1 MLARLSL
8 LLALTTAAVTVAAKP
23 IVIRDSP
30 ITLPIA
36 RRFNLTGVPSIL
48 KQDQARAKALK
59 ERSQG
64 QGKGASPK
72 KAAVFPVDVT
82 NQAVDYTVSVGVGTP
97 PTFYNLIVDT
107 GSSNTWVGAGTQY
120 EETSSSVDTGDE
132 ILVEYGSGLF
142 FGEEFTDT
150 VTIGD
155 LVIENQGVGVAE
167 LAFGFD
173 GVDGILGI
181 GPVDLTEGT
190 TSSGGQIPTVLD
202 TAFKQGS
209 IDANVIGVSFAPTTE
224 LEVTNGV
231 LTFGGVD
238 DSKHTG
244 EIAYVPITS
253 TSPASSYV
261 GIDQSITYGTA
272 GTTILAL
279 TAGITDTGTTLLLIA
294 SDALATYQNLTGA
307 VADDNTGLLKIT
319 QDQFDS
325 LESLFFHIGDN
336 TYEFTANA
344 QIWPRA
350 LNTAIGG
357 DEDSIYL
364 IVADLGSDSGEGLDF
379 IDGFSFLER
388 FYYVYDVAGS
398 RVGFATT
405 EFTNATTN

>member
-8 LLALTTAAVTVAAKP
+8 LLALTTAAITVAAKP

-48 KQDQARAKALK
+48 KQDQARAKVLK
-59 ERSQG
+59 ARSQG

-72 KAAVFPVDVT
+72 KAAVFPVDAT

-97 PTFYNLIVDT
+97 PTFFNLIVDT
-107 GSSNTWVGAGTQY
+107 GSSNTWVGAGEAY
-120 EETSSSVDTGDE
+120 VETSSSVDTGDE
-132 ILVEYGSGLF
+132 VLVEYGSGLV
-142 FGEEFTDT
+142 FGEQFTDT

-181 GPVDLTEGT
+181 GPADLTEGT
-190 TSSGGQIPTVLD
+190 TSSGEEIPTVLD
-202 TAFKQGS
+202 SAFSQGS
-209 IDANVIGVSFAPTTE
+209 IDANVVGVSFAPTTE

-261 GIDQSITYGTA
+261 GIDQSITYGAA
-272 GTTILAL
+272 GTTILPL
-279 TAGITDTGTTLLLIA
+279 TAGITDTGTTLIIIA
-294 SDALATYQNLTGA
+294 SDALAVYQNLTGA
-307 VADDNTGLLKIT
+307 VPDNNTGLLKIT
-319 QDQFDS
+319 QEQFES

-357 DEDSIYL
+357 DEDSVYL